1 MSRTA
6 STVINAPAETIFAIL
21 TDPAQHQVIDGSGNV
36 KGSPTGAQR
45 LELGSEFGMSM
56 KQGASYKTANK
67 VVEFEEGRLIAWRH
81 NAPHRWRYE
90 LATDP
95 SGATEVTETWDTST
109 WPVGARQ
116 VLELL
121 FARKTQ
127 KGIEET
133 LVKLKALAERNA
145 ASPAG

>member
-6 STVINAPAETIFAIL
+6 STVINAPAATIFAIL

-67 VVEFEEGRLIAWRH
+67 VVEFEPDKLIAWRH

-90 LATDP
+90 LTPDAG
-95 SGATEVTETWDTST
+95 GATKVVETWDTSYF
-109 WPVGARQ
+109 PIGLRQ
-116 VLELL
+116 GMNLVLG
-121 FARKTQ
+121 RKTQ
-127 KGIEET
+127 KGLEQT
-133 LVKLKALAERNA
+133 LVKLKALAEEKA
-145 ASPAG
+145 PTAP